1 MNTIPEFLEKTFEN
15 NSNKIA
21 VISEKQQY
29 SYNEIDRMSS
39 SVAQNLSNY
48 PKNSVVSMMLENSIE
63 FIITYLGILRSANI
77 AHIIPSNISK
87 VNLNEQII
95 SANPKCIISSNQYFS
110 KFEEQKLNLDV
121 LDADKISLDGKND
134 YFQNEIKKNDYAY
147 LIYTSGTTGK
157 PKGIAVTHENV
168 LFSTKNIVDVLQYK
182 KSDREIL
189 PLPLSHSFGLGCLHT
204 GLFVGSTIILHKNST
219 NVENILKSILENQA
233 TTLASVPATLS
244 KMVENF
250 HDKTKNSC
258 ENLRLIITNSTA
270 ISESTVKKII
280 DILKTGKIATY
291 YGLTEASR
299 SSFMIFDGE
308 VGKYN
313 SVGCPAPDVQ
323 IKIEDDNLERN
334 GEICIKGQNV
344 INNYWKNEEMDRNIE
359 NGWLKTSDI
368 GHFDKDGFL
377 YLDGRIDDMIN
388 VSGEK
393 VNPSEI
399 EMIVN
404 EMRGIE
410 ESIAI
415 GIPHETFGQ
424 VVKLFAKKTNESK
437 IQESEIIAYCVKRL
451 ERYKVP
457 VNIRFID
464 EFPRTEYGKIK
475 RHELKDLG

>member
-1 MNTIPEFLEKTFEN
+1 
-15 NSNKIA
+15 
-21 VISEKQQY
+21 
-29 SYNEIDRMSS
+29 
-39 SVAQNLSNY
+39 
-48 PKNSVVSMMLENSIE
+48 
-63 FIITYLGILRSANI
+63 
-77 AHIIPSNISK
+77 
-87 VNLNEQII
+87 
-95 SANPKCIISSNQYFS
+95 
-110 KFEEQKLNLDV
+110 
-121 LDADKISLDGKND
+121 
-134 YFQNEIKKNDYAY
+134 
-147 LIYTSGTTGK
+147 
-157 PKGIAVTHENV
+157 
-168 LFSTKNIVDVLQYK
+168 
-182 KSDREIL
+182 
-189 PLPLSHSFGLGCLHT
+189 
-204 GLFVGSTIILHKNST
+204 
-219 NVENILKSILENQA
+219 
-233 TTLASVPATLS
+233 
-244 KMVENF
+244 MVENF

-270 ISESTVKKII
+270 ISETTVKKII
-280 DILKTGKIATY
+280 GILKTGKISTY

-299 SSFMIFDGE
+299 SSFMVFDGE

-313 SVGCPAPDVQ
+313 SVGQPAPDVQ
-323 IKIEDDNLERN
+323 IKIEGDDLDGN

-344 INNYWKNEEMDRNIE
+344 INNYWKNKEMDGNIE
-359 NGWLKTSDI
+359 NGWLRTSDI

-404 EMRGIE
+404 EIGGIE

-437 IQESEIIAYCVKRL
+437 IQESEVIAYCIKRL

-475 RHELKDLG
+475 RYELKDLG